1 MKITV
6 CIGSSCHIK
15 GSREVVDIFKR
26 MLDEHDLILG
36 IELAATFCMGNC
48 QNGVSVNLDGRE
60 FSVTPEIA
68 ESFFAD
74 HVLPK
79 FESRQ

>member
-26 MLDEHDLILG
+26 LLDEHDLISRV
-36 IELAATFCMGNC
+36 ELAATFCMGNC
-48 QNGVSVNLDGRE
+48 QRGVSVNLDGQE

-68 ESFFAD
+68 ESFFAE
-74 HVLPK
+74 HVLSE
-79 FESRQ
+79 FEGKR

>member
-36 IELAATFCMGNC
+36 VELAATFCMGNC

-79 FESRQ
+79 FERRQ